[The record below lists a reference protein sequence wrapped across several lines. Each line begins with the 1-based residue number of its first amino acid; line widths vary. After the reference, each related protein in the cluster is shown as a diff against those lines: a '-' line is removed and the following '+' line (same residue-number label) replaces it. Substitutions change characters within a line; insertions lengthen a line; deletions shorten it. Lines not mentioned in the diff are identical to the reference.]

1 MLRKADTNKDVPP
14 LPTQAHHD
22 QQHDHTRDT
31 HTASTSPRRLYSKKN
46 LNSHNRDRSKGGESD
61 RHFTIA
67 NVGSHGTIY
76 LRYGQDDQVEDAYKQ
91 VLSLND
97 RPSLPD
103 TEPTSSTSHPPTSGP
118 NSKDF
123 PRKTSTAHGTD
134 ASAQWHDGLHESAAA
149 ASIAAHFEEYAKSED
164 IFAPG
169 QYYGPRD
176 TAVLNVPVVHTHA
189 HTNDPSL
196 LQPTPARRDS
206 QSSRKDSAH
215 GEQDLLRIPI
225 PNYRIG
231 SPHFRESGTAYISTR
246 SSYAVSSVK
255 DSRESVEFS
264 HLKLDDLVFPSPP
277 IRSPPIRSPPIKQSV
292 PSPPILKF
300 QEPSPA
306 TTPTTTPK
314 QAAFTI
320 GPNVYD
326 PFVED
331 SENSKYIRY
340 LPGGHLMAA
349 TPARLVAQVTHVQLL
364 DYELLSD
371 FFLTYR
377 AFITPAV
384 LLRYLVARLRWA
396 VFRGGEG
403 RVVRVRTF
411 VAMRHWILNYF
422 MDDFEPDYHLRLLFC
437 ELVNALAKD
446 LYARPDKGAG
456 DLQVIGEL
464 KKCWRRTCDVVW
476 SSNDSGPEV
485 TAIHDIV
492 PHGESAPVEKSFPI
506 TSAGPTP
513 TGEKPLPRRP
523 AASLLRKPLGRQQHQ
538 RLASLDPVN
547 IATFVL
553 AKNSPGAIYPLRNDS
568 YDVTSCSI
576 PMWRHLERAAPSFKP
591 KTLMPLSGS
600 EIFPYTGEDLT
611 FVNEQTSDAG
621 ANNSTEALHQHR
633 VSRKPVPKD
642 LRRFRSGDL
651 IRGLLVPPPTPTV
664 RKQFATGPFVSNTV
678 RIEGNSGGQT
688 SKPPSRIASQMKRKL
703 SLKNHSKHE
712 RLERNERNETSED
725 QDFMGALQL
734 RPDTGHGTQ
743 SMIPIKYVVLSR
755 PDRLAARVSEVYD
768 RLAQGQDQSSLQ
780 NSRPPTRHGIPEDH
794 DLGTTGHDW
803 TKGKDLPI
811 GFRDLRGHNKHMTRM
826 TTSSQSIFI
835 VDDTGVRDHRPVDS
849 DLHDKLTPRQFHPI
863 SGYFAMQP
871 EASSDYYGSSSGDVP
886 PMPTL
891 REASPFRIEHALKTL
906 EHTTSETSD
915 DGDLLPRALGVLPDD
930 DELTE
935 RGTIRGSSEID
946 PFDAPEVAVGKP
958 NMLRRKPGGLLKG
971 VGKMAELTVPR
982 RNSTGTIA
990 SFTRSRGT
998 SATLS
1003 TEIFDAQV
1011 ASVLGQPRLVGHQRS
1026 NAEQQ
1031 SRLRRSLS
1039 LLSTHSSQPNLRP
1052 SFEAEVQRL
1061 KKLETE
1067 ALDDGGIDAT
1077 LARLE
1082 GREPSNPNSPVTPTS
1097 AAASRPRHIITAISK
1112 QHDGKA
1118 VNATGHADH
1127 PQTSKL
1133 DTAIDWSPVPA
1144 PSHGPPVPAKTARP
1158 LMFVNETPKSAT
1170 PDGDAT
1176 AGAQNSYL
1184 YSPTPRRSESLRKNW
1199 PLVQSLEAV
1208 SQPSSP
1214 ARIPSVST
1222 TQQSFLFDDDEPM
1235 KGEGKE
1241 GPADKLRSV
1250 TRDVRTPNTASAPST
1265 ADRSFFFD
1273 ADDADDVEDDRKS
1286 IPVTPMKGTP
1296 VQFASPTSPPP
1307 SVPLPAIPFT
1317 APLHDPMPEKAAKRL
1332 RTPGPPMTHQPVKS
1346 VDSFPLPPP
1355 PRFNFA
1361 YPTDKPILEKDR
1373 PTEKEHKRSLSLSKP
1388 VPPLPLAIAKKSPDQ
1403 THTPFVLAFS
1413 SELLAQQF
1421 TVIEKDALAE
1431 IDWKEL
1437 IDLKWASTPPKVRN
1451 WADYCMRTPNQSG
1464 VDIVIARFNLVVKWA
1479 VSSILMCDT
1488 AAERARTIAKYIH
1501 IAAHCRRLRNYATTY
1516 QLTVALL
1523 STAISRLSSTWTLIA
1538 DSDRAALSDL
1548 EELVQPIKNFARLRS
1563 EMETSL
1569 VSNPSSPIASGH
1581 ARTHSKGEKDGYGA
1595 CIPFLGIYTHDLAF
1609 NAQRPAFL
1617 DANEGSALS
1626 AHPVDSSTSLS
1637 SVGGHVRE
1645 GSRNASNASVF
1656 TAPKVQGP
1664 AVAMVHFD
1672 RFQKAAG
1679 IVKGLLR
1686 LLEASSRYNIVPE
1699 RELAGR
1705 CLWLAALDDEEIETM
1720 SRGLEK

>member
-1 MLRKADTNKDVPP
+1 MHPVGSSFSRLRPSTLRKPDTNKDVPP
-14 LPTQAHHD
+14 LPAQVHHD
-22 QQHDHTRDT
+22 QQHDHPRDT
-31 HTASTSPRRLYSKKN
+31 HTADGTPRLLYTKKS

-76 LRYGQDDQVEDAYKQ
+76 LRYDERDDQNEDAYEQ
-91 VLSLND
+91 VLNLND
-97 RPSLPD
+97 RPSIPN
-103 TEPTSSTSHPPTSGP
+103 TEPTFTSNPSASGSSSSPP
-118 NSKDF
+118 
-123 PRKTSTAHGTD
+123 KTSTANTTD
-134 ASAQWHDGLHESAAA
+134 ASAHWHDRLHASAAA

-169 QYYGPRD
+169 QYYGP
-176 TAVLNVPVVHTHA
+176 NESIPFVPLVPTPP
-189 HTNDPSL
+189 HTNEPTL
-196 LQPTPARRDS
+196 LQPTSARRDS

-225 PNYRIG
+225 PDYRI
-231 SPHFRESGTAYISTR
+231 
-246 SSYAVSSVK
+246 VK
-255 DSRESVEFS
+255 DSRESVDFS

-277 IRSPPIRSPPIKQSV
+277 IRSPPIRSPPIKQSK
-292 PSPPILKF
+292 PSPPLLKL

-306 TTPTTTPK
+306 TTPSTTPK
-314 QAAFTI
+314 QDDFPI
-320 GPNVYD
+320 GPEVYD
-326 PFVED
+326 SFVED
-331 SENSKYIRY
+331 SENSRYIRY
-340 LPGGHLMAA
+340 LPGGQLMAA
-349 TPARLVAQVTHVQLL
+349 TPARLIAQVTHVQLL

-377 AFITPAV
+377 AFIAPTV

-396 VFRGGEG
+396 VFRGGQG

-437 ELVNALAKD
+437 ELVNALATD
-446 LYARPDKGAG
+446 VYARSGSGAG

-485 TAIHDIV
+485 TAIDDII
-492 PHGESAPVEKSFPI
+492 PHGESTTVEKSYPI

-513 TGEKPLPRRP
+513 TGEKPLPSRP
-523 AASLLRKPLGRQQHQ
+523 AANLLRKPLGIQQRQ
-538 RLASLDPVN
+538 RLASLDPTN

-553 AKNSPGAIYPLRNDS
+553 AKNSPGAIYPLRKDS

-591 KTLMPLSGS
+591 KTVTPLEGS
-600 EIFPYTGEDLT
+600 EIFPYTGKDLT
-611 FVNEQTSDAG
+611 FVNEQTNGVG
-621 ANNSTEALHQHR
+621 ANNSTETVHQHQ

-678 RIEGNSGGQT
+678 RIEGNAGGQT

-703 SLKNHSKHE
+703 SMKKHE
-712 RLERNERNETSED
+712 RLDRNERNETSED

-734 RPDTGHGTQ
+734 RPDTGYGTQ
-743 SMIPIKYVVLSR
+743 AMIPIKYVVLSC
-755 PDRLAARVSEVYD
+755 PDRLAARVSEAYD
-768 RLAQGQDQSSLQ
+768 RLAQDQDQSSLQ
-780 NSRPPTRHGIPEDH
+780 NSRPPSRHGFPEDH
-794 DLGTTGHDW
+794 ALGTTGHDW
-803 TKGKDLPI
+803 SKGKDLPI

-835 VDDTGVRDHRPVDS
+835 VDDTGERNYPPVDS
-849 DLHDKLTPRQFHPI
+849 DLHDKLTPQRFHPV

-891 REASPFRIEHALKTL
+891 REASPFRVEHAMKTL
-906 EHTTSETSD
+906 EHRPSETSD
-915 DGDLLPRALGVLPDD
+915 VGDLLPHALGVLPDD

-935 RGTIRGSSEID
+935 KGTIRGSSEID

-958 NMLRRKPGGLLKG
+958 NMLHRKPGGLLKG
-971 VGKMAELTVPR
+971 VGKMTELAVPR

-998 SATLS
+998 SATVS

-1011 ASVLGQPRLVGHQRS
+1011 ASVLGQPRLVGRQS
-1026 NAEQQ
+1026 SSVEQPP
-1031 SRLRRSLS
+1031 RLKRSLS

-1082 GREPSNPNSPVTPTS
+1082 GREPSNPNSPVTPTG
-1097 AAASRPRHIITAISK
+1097 AATARPRHIITAISK
-1112 QHDGKA
+1112 SPERKA
-1118 VNATGHADH
+1118 VKVLGHPDH
-1127 PQTSKL
+1127 PQTSRL
-1133 DTAIDWSPVPA
+1133 DMGNTDWSPVPA
-1144 PSHGPPVPAKTARP
+1144 PSRGPAVPAKGLAP
-1158 LMFVNETPKSAT
+1158 LVFEDVAKSTT

-1176 AGAQNSYL
+1176 AGAQDSYIH
-1184 YSPTPRRSESLRKNW
+1184 SPTPRRSESLRKNW
-1199 PLVQSLEAV
+1199 PLVQSMEAN

-1214 ARIPSVST
+1214 ARVPSVGT
-1222 TQQSFLFDDDEPM
+1222 TQQSFLLDDDEPVR
-1235 KGEGKE
+1235 GGANQ
-1241 GPADKLRSV
+1241 GPVDTLQTV
-1250 TRDVRTPNTASAPST
+1250 TRDVKTPNTTSAPST

-1273 ADDADDVEDDRKS
+1273 DDDADDVEDNRKS

-1296 VQFASPTSPPP
+1296 VVYAPPTSPPP
-1307 SVPLPAIPFT
+1307 STPLPAIPFT
-1317 APLHDPMPEKAAKRL
+1317 APLHNPMPEKAAKRL
-1332 RTPGPPMTHQPVKS
+1332 RTPGPPTTHQPVKP

-1355 PRFNFA
+1355 PRFNYA
-1361 YPTDKPILEKDR
+1361 CPTDKPGLDANR
-1373 PTEKEHKRSLSLSKP
+1373 PIEKEHKQSLSLSKP
-1388 VPPLPLAIAKKSPDQ
+1388 VPPLPLAIAKKSPNQ

-1479 VSSILMCDT
+1479 VSSVLMCDT

-1523 STAISRLSSTWTLIA
+1523 STAISRLSSTWTLVA

-1548 EELVQPIKNFARLRS
+1548 AELVQPVKNFARLRS

-1569 VSNPSSPIASGH
+1569 VSNPASQTAPGH
-1581 ARTHSKGEKDGYGA
+1581 ARTHSKGEEDGYGA

-1617 DANEGSALS
+1617 DANEGSPLS
-1626 AHPVDSSTSLS
+1626 AHQVESSPSLS
-1637 SVGGHVRE
+1637 SAGHVRE

-1656 TAPKVQGP
+1656 TTPRTQEPPVP
-1664 AVAMVHFD
+1664 MIHWD

-1686 LLEASSRYNIVPE
+1686 LLEASSRYTIVPE

-1705 CLWLAALDDEEIETM
+1705 CLWLAALSDEEIESM